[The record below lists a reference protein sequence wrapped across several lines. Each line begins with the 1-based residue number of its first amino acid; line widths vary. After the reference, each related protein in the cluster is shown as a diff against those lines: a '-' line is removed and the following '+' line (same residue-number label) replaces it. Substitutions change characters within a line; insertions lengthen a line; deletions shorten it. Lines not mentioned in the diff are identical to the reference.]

1 MAENEAALP
10 GAQEEIQV
18 QGQIEVKPLPSGPPY
33 DAKRSE
39 EIRNFF
45 KRRKK
50 DPSRYTFSK
59 GGDLEILAKG
69 ATSVEG
75 TIQLKQFV
83 PLTPEERELRE
94 QTRLDAMSAFEE
106 EYEVALTS
114 LRAAWESGEKGK
126 ILELNQRITEIDQ
139 KRNLARSALRSI
151 TDIQRPVIR
160 DILFDQSYE
169 TRKHFDLAQLVYRNF
184 TLQNFYGKYLEP
196 EEAAPAIEEAKTKA
210 AAPAFVETDVR
221 KRLRDGRIARIFF
234 EETEATNGFLSP
246 MWPVEFTLDSTRYFT
261 ALQAYEAERAKELKM
276 EKLRT
281 DILNTRKP
289 RTIRI
294 LTKKVTGHPADA
306 RGLWMRIFTAVY
318 QQHPE
323 LLVKLQDTGSD
334 SLVYADPREGP
345 SGIGLSDKDSGLS
358 DPARWKGE
366 NLVGIA
372 LETVRTRSR
381 EATLEEAAEGPVT
394 EGVITEEE
402 QAQAKTAAIIN
413 AARNR
418 RKFGNGSGS

>member
-10 GAQEEIQV
+10 GAEEVEGQEQQPV
-18 QGQIEVKPLPSGPPY
+18 RPLPSGPPY

-59 GGDLEILAKG
+59 QGDLEILVKG
-69 ATSVEG
+69 ETSVEG

-83 PLTPEERELRE
+83 PLTPEERDLRE
-94 QTRLDAMSAFEE
+94 QTRLDAMTAFEE

-151 TDIQRPVIR
+151 TDIQRPTIR
-160 DILFDQSYE
+160 DILFDQPYE
-169 TRKHFDLAQLVYRNF
+169 TRKHFDLAQLTYRNF
-184 TLQNFYGKYLEP
+184 TLQNFYGKYLEV
-196 EEAAPAIEEAKTKA
+196 EEAAPAIKEAATK

-294 LTKKVTGHPADA
+294 LTKKVVGHPADA

-318 QQHPE
+318 QQHPD
-323 LLVKLQDTGSD
+323 LLVKLQETGSD

-345 SGIGLSDKDSGLS
+345 SGVALSDKDSGLV
-358 DPARWKGE
+358 DPAKWKGE

-381 EATLEEAAEGPVT
+381 EQTLEEAAEGPVT
-394 EGVITEEE
+394 EGVITEEQ

-418 RKFGNGSGS
+418 KKFGPGGT